1 RKTTR
6 TIPVVALT
14 RTDAGPPAGADPAAV
29 LLAVHDAFRR
39 ELSIVRREF
48 AESGPTL
55 AAQLKVNCL
64 TACDGLHFHH
74 TTEDRGLFPAL
85 AQQHPGLAPALD
97 RLRAEHETVATL
109 LTALGLILA

>member
-1 RKTTR
+1 M
-6 TIPVVALT
+6 
-14 RTDAGPPAGADPAAV
+14 

-74 TTEDRGLFPAL
+74 TTEDRGLFPAW
-85 AQQHPGLAPALD
+85 PSSTPAWP
-97 RLRAEHETVATL
+97 RPS
-109 LTALGLILA
+109 TASARNTRPSPPC